1 MVVAFSASPA
11 ACAVTGKHPEAV
23 DLTQLDQMPSPRY
36 VGLSVMGKLIHL
48 FAKLCG
54 DEATDGLRND
64 LTRHQQSA
72 RIPERTKLK
81 SKAEAIACMATGPND
96 FDVMIRQ
103 RVVVEDAG
111 VVFWKV
117 DQRRALA
124 RGQNSASWHVGLSL
138 LVISLF
144 RTKSAPAK
152 SKACKA
158 KFRGGSTGTTR
169 GHLRQSFDF

>member
-1 MVVAFSASPA
+1 
-11 ACAVTGKHPEAV
+11 
-23 DLTQLDQMPSPRY
+23 MPSPRY
-36 VGLSVMGKLIHL
+36 VSLGVTGKLIHL

-64 LTRHQQSA
+64 LAGHQQSA
-72 RIPERTKLK
+72 RISERTKLK
-81 SKAEAIACMATGPND
+81 GKAEAIACMATGPND

-103 RVVVEDAG
+103 RVVIEDAG
-111 VVFWKV
+111 VVFRKV
-117 DQRRALA
+117 DQRRTLA
-124 RGQNSASWHVGLSL
+124 RGQNRASWHGGLSL
-138 LVISLF
+138 LIISLF

-169 GHLRQSFDF
+169 GHLRQGFNIRPVL